1 MVMMV
6 TALRDATSIWPSSMA
21 VSVFLICRVAAEVL
35 DGAIGPDHAVAGL
48 YETSL
53 IMNSDNFLMIN

>member
-1 MVMMV
+1 
-6 TALRDATSIWPSSMA
+6 MA

>member
-1 MVMMV
+1 
-6 TALRDATSIWPSSMA
+6 MA
-21 VSVFLICRVAAEVL
+21 VSVFLICRVTAEVL
-35 DGAIGPDHAVAGL
+35 DGAIGADHAVAGL